1 MSAFIDAGANMMDK
15 AFPRCVKTYGGASN
29 RAVPIKVVIEALAA
43 MTEWEVGAMK
53 SLQDNSELRC
63 LFLYALGKEEG
74 DELTATCMVIKQF
87 VAECADL
94 YQTLGCRL
102 AGLSLEGKAKA
113 GVNWQG
119 EDSVGYLFIMAAGAD
134 KVPTHIVHRPTMA
147 NTRDMDKSSI
157 ELPLAMRTTNI
168 TIASNWSQL
177 KVELLGPDG
186 LHWKPPTQ
194 AILAMYTGSLA
205 EASATEKAKED
216 IMKMKVYIYIY
227 IYIYIYMH
235 ISTHLCL

>member
-1 MSAFIDAGANMMDK
+1 
-15 AFPRCVKTYGGASN
+15 
-29 RAVPIKVVIEALAA
+29 
-43 MTEWEVGAMK
+43 
-53 SLQDNSELRC
+53 
-63 LFLYALGKEEG
+63 
-74 DELTATCMVIKQF
+74 
-87 VAECADL
+87 
-94 YQTLGCRL
+94 
-102 AGLSLEGKAKA
+102 
-113 GVNWQG
+113 
-119 EDSVGYLFIMAAGAD
+119 
-134 KVPTHIVHRPTMA
+134 MA

-227 IYIYIYMH
+227 IYIYIYTCIYLH
-235 ISTHLCL
+235 IYVYS